1 MRIRWVML
9 LVLVSAALVM
19 GLSIVACGGGAAPAA
34 APTEM
39 AAAPTDTAAMVATEP
54 PATATEP
61 PLPSPLPPTDT
72 PAPPPT
78 DTAEPPT
85 PTAEL
90 VSAENCI
97 GCHTDQP
104 TLQALAV
111 EKEIVSEA
119 SSGEG

>member
-1 MRIRWVML
+1 MRIKWVA
-9 LVLVSAALVM
+9 LVLVSAAMVM
-19 GLSIVACGGGAAPAA
+19 GLSMVACGGAAPTA

-39 AAAPTDTAAMVATEP
+39 AAVPTDTGAMPATESP
-54 PATATEP
+54 VTVTEP
-61 PLPSPLPPTDT
+61 PLPSPLPVTDT
-72 PAPPPT
+72 PAPLPT

-104 TLQALAV
+104 TLQAMAV
-111 EKEIVSEA
+111 EEEIVSEA
-119 SSGEG
+119 TSGEG